1 MEEKSKGE
9 LEKAVAERSKL
20 ETKAQA
26 MKDVIEN
33 HEAMEARK
41 RQVRELEEKAKKLKK
56 EADDLK
62 GDSQNLK
69 KSE

>member
-1 MEEKSKGE
+1 
-9 LEKAVAERSKL
+9 
-20 ETKAQA
+20 

-62 GDSQNLK
+62 GNSQKVK